1 MFHNHS
7 FLLSLLYSQE
17 NSHWNG
23 NKVIA
28 GKSHKTS
35 SVNDSNNNSR
45 PSCEITKESATSNV
59 YSSFDQ
65 NNNDRKSLM
74 ECTIGKAKDFHK
86 FHKQQQLLPNPNL
99 FNPQQLEQLIMSST
113 RDTVFLF
120 EQKRKQ
126 LELLI
131 HQIRDQLHANILQ
144 QTHLIQNKSS
154 SSDTSRKMNAL
165 LIQQQE
171 LAQQY
176 QLVQKQYL
184 LHQGGLQLLFPNQS
198 HPESPS
204 SECQSFFPSLL
215 IKNSI
220 IKSRMCHL

>member
-1 MFHNHS
+1 MKIFCH
-7 FLLSLLYSQE
+7 SQE
-17 NSHWNG
+17 KSHWK
-23 NKVIA
+23 NKEVA
-28 GKSHKTS
+28 GKNH
-35 SVNDSNNNSR
+35 NDSNNNR
-45 PSCEITKESATSNV
+45 QQCEESSTSNV
-59 YSSFDQ
+59 FNSFDQ

-74 ECTIGKAKDFHK
+74 ECSLNKAKDFHK
-86 FHKQQQLLPNPNL
+86 FHKQQLQQQQIFN
-99 FNPQQLEQLIMSST
+99 NPQQLEQLIMSST

-131 HQIRDQLHANILQ
+131 HQIRDQLHTNILQ

-154 SSDTSRKMNAL
+154 SSDSSRKMNSL

-184 LHQGGLQLLFPNQS
+184 LHQGGLQLLFPNQN
-198 HPESPS
+198 HQESSTS
-204 SECQSFFPSLL
+204 SESQIQLVIRNL
-215 IKNSI
+215 I
-220 IKSRMCHL
+220 

>member
-1 MFHNHS
+1 
-7 FLLSLLYSQE
+7 
-17 NSHWNG
+17 
-23 NKVIA
+23 
-28 GKSHKTS
+28 
-35 SVNDSNNNSR
+35 
-45 PSCEITKESATSNV
+45 
-59 YSSFDQ
+59 
-65 NNNDRKSLM
+65 M

-86 FHKQQQLLPNPNL
+86 FHKQQQQQLLQNPSL

-154 SSDTSRKMNAL
+154 SSETSRKMNSL

-184 LHQGGLQLLFPNQS
+184 LHQGGLQLLFPNQN
-198 HPESPS
+198 HQESAPS
-204 SECQSFFPSLL
+204 SELIFF
-215 IKNSI
+215 
-220 IKSRMCHL
+220 H